1 MSSVVAYAQV
11 VNAVVPRVA
20 WDEAYFSLL
29 SLKIHLQS
37 LPGWQRFDL
46 WAQDMKDGDNI
57 KLIVVT
63 NWDFPE
69 ELAVWLQ
76 NGVTVEGILN
86 ALDPPPISL
95 QVDLFEEIA

>member
-1 MSSVVAYAQV
+1 MSSVVAYSQV
-11 VNAVVPRVA
+11 VNAVVPRNA

-29 SLKIHLQS
+29 SLKMHLQS

-46 WAQDMKDGDNI
+46 WAQDMEEGDI
-57 KLIVVT
+57 KLVVVT
-63 NWDFPE
+63 NWDYPE
-69 ELAVWLQ
+69 ELAIWLQ
-76 NGVTVEGILN
+76 HGVTVESVLN